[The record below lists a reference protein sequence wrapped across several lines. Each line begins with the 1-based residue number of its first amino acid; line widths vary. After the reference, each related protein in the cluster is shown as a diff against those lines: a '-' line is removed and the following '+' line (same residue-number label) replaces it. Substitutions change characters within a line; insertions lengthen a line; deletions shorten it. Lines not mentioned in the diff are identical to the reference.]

1 VYGTPTHIKLSLHED
16 QHQLLLQNRVAN
28 ENKQSQI
35 STKHDYNPV
44 STKGLPALKNCSILT
59 LGLAYL

>member
-1 VYGTPTHIKLSLHED
+1 
-16 QHQLLLQNRVAN
+16 LLLQNRVAN